1 MRGRRST
8 QQMHMANTNLK
19 RAFAIL
25 ACFSLPIAML
35 AACTE
40 TERGL
45 GEACLKGEDC
55 TSGVCVGQVCSE
67 SPPLLSGNPP
77 TTTDGA
83 VEATT
88 TPDASDASTITDAPA
103 ESSPV
108 VDASDAGG
116 D

>member
-8 QQMHMANTNLK
+8 QQMHMGK
-19 RAFAIL
+19 SKSRKAIAVL

-40 TERGL
+40 TARGL

-67 SPPLLSGNPP
+67 SPPLLNGNP
-77 TTTDGA
+77 TTTSDA
-83 VEATT
+83 APEATT
-88 TPDASDASTITDAPA
+88 TTDASDASAVTDAPA
-103 ESSPV
+103 DSSPV
-108 VDASDAGG
+108 VDASDASG